1 MAEVK
6 TRWSRGVESQDE
18 RLSTPRCE
26 PRVEQRMPIDR
37 PLRLIRRDAIAH
49 ILRIHVP
56 FGNETTTIDES
67 LRSRV
72 MAQIERYEVL
82 TIGSGEAG
90 KYMAWTMAKAGHRTA
105 VIERKLVGGSCPN
118 IACLP
123 SKNIIHSAK
132 VASLAGRAEEFGLEL
147 GSLSVNMQG
156 VQRRKRKM
164 VADLIDLHIDRYTSS
179 GAELIMGS
187 ARFVGPRTVEVSL
200 SSGGTRVIAGE
211 RVFLNLGTHAAIP
224 DVPGLMESQPMT
236 HVEALDL
243 DRLPEHLVVLGG
255 GYVGLELA
263 QAFRRFGSRV
273 TVFEI
278 GPQLAGQEDGD
289 VAGALMDLF
298 QDEGIQVLLRTEVRQ
313 VEGRS
318 GQKIRVHCRGANG
331 EQIIEAT
338 DLLVAAGRTPNAR
351 GIGLDQAGVEL
362 DGKGYVKVNER
373 LETTASN
380 IWAMGDCAGSPHFT
394 HVAFD
399 DFRIVRDNLGGGHR
413 TTRNRL
419 VPFCIF
425 TDPELA
431 RVGLNELEAK
441 NRGLEY
447 RVAKMPMGAVLR
459 TRTLSEPRGFMKIL
473 IDADSDRILGFT
485 AFGVE
490 ASEPMSIV
498 QTAMLAELPYTAL
511 RDAIFT
517 HPTVAEGL
525 TVLLSNVA
533 AKGVRRAA

>member
-1 MAEVK
+1 
-6 TRWSRGVESQDE
+6 
-18 RLSTPRCE
+18 
-26 PRVEQRMPIDR
+26 MPQ
-37 PLRLIRRDAIAH
+37 
-49 ILRIHVP
+49 
-56 FGNETTTIDES
+56 T
-67 LRSRV
+67 
-72 MAQIERYEVL
+72 ERYEVL
-82 TIGSGEAG
+82 IIGSGEAG

-105 VIERKLVGGSCPN
+105 VVERKLVGGSCPN

-132 VASLAGRAEEFGLEL
+132 VASFARRAEEFGLES

-164 VADLIDLHIDRYTSS
+164 VEDLIELHVDRYKTS
-179 GAELIMGS
+179 GAELIMGA
-187 ARFVGPRTVEVSL
+187 ARFAGSGTVEVSL
-200 SSGGTRVIAGE
+200 IGGGTRVIAGD

-224 DVPGLMESQPMT
+224 NVPGLKKSEPMT

-273 TVFEI
+273 TVIERE
-278 GPQLAGQEDGD
+278 PQLASREDSD
-289 VAGALMDLF
+289 VGAALLELF
-298 QDEGIQVLLRTEVRQ
+298 GDEGIGVFLQTEVQQ
-313 VEGRS
+313 VQGRS
-318 GQKIRVHCRGANG
+318 GQEIRLDCQNANG
-331 EQIIEAT
+331 RTVIQAT
-338 DLLVAAGRTPNAR
+338 DVLVAAGRTPNTD
-351 GIGLDQAGVEL
+351 GVGLDQTDVEL
-362 DGKGYVKVNER
+362 DEKGYVRVNER
-373 LETTASN
+373 LETTAPN

-431 RVGLNELEAK
+431 RVGLNESEAK
-441 NRGLEY
+441 SHGLGY
-447 RVAKMPMGAVLR
+447 RVAKLPMGAVLR
-459 TRTLSEPRGFMKIL
+459 TRTLSEPRGFMKML

-498 QTAMLAELPYTAL
+498 QTAMLAQLPYTAL

-525 TVLLSNVA
+525 TGLLSSVA
-533 AKGVRRAA
+533 TNEVHQAT